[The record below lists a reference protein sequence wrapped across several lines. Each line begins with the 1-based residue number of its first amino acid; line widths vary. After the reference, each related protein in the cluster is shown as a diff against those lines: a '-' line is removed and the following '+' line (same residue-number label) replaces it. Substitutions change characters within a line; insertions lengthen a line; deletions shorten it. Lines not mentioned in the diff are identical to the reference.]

1 MRYRFPAS
9 STPGFYAI
17 FDGNNQI
24 HGSHVT
30 RGFPD
35 PTVPHWDE
43 GYTATMTVGKTHVML
58 WAYTTEGLSE
68 KIDTLLNG

>member
-17 FDGNNQI
+17 FDGNHQI
-24 HGSHVT
+24 YDSHVT

-35 PTVPHWDE
+35 PTVPHYDE
-43 GYTATMTVGKTHVML
+43 GFTATMMIGQTQVIL
-58 WAYTTEGLSE
+58 WAPTTEGLSE
-68 KIDTLLNG
+68 KIDNLLNG